1 MAEQVLDIL
10 ENGNNAMENVG
21 TTETILE
28 TTGIATAGT
37 TAIVG
42 AALDSKKSSHTSGS
56 TKIHPTEHRPRRR
69 ISRMRSFTSRQA
81 KTFTKKLHNLQKKH
95 PNAIFGRVKQIV
107 PGFFRMGFRFDRIL

>member
-21 TTETILE
+21 TTETIIE

-56 TKIHPTEHRPRRR
+56 TKIHPIEHRPRRR

-81 KTFTKKLHNLQKKH
+81 KTFTTKLHKLQEKYPKVVSVIVVF
-95 PNAIFGRVKQIV
+95 NIIFKFI
-107 PGFFRMGFRFDRIL
+107 DDD

>member
-56 TKIHPTEHRPRRR
+56 TKIHPIEHRHLTVREVARLQ
-69 ISRMRSFTSRQA
+69 SFPDWYEFEGTGTSQYRQVGNAVAPLFA
-81 KTFTKKLHNLQKKH
+81 KRLGIAVAEHLK
-95 PNAIFGRVKQIV
+95 GE
-107 PGFFRMGFRFDRIL
+107 